1 MPDAP
6 LPASTKRFLPRG
18 IYGRAALIL
27 ILPVVVIQLVV
38 SVAFIQRHF
47 DGVTRQMT
55 GNVVRE
61 VEFLLNSGQGLPE
74 AQARE
79 AMLAVA
85 APLDLDLSWGKGPE
99 ADARVFYDLTGRVVT
114 AVLRENLTGLGQ
126 VDLSDGGIVRLGI
139 LTNAGEAEI
148 MFSRRRVSAPNPH
161 QLLVLMVATGL
172 LMTLV
177 AFVFLRNQLRPIRR
191 LAMAAEAFGQGQV
204 TAYRPSGATEVRA
217 AGQAFLDMRDRIER
231 QREQRT
237 LMLSGVSHDLRTPL
251 TRLKLGLSMLPADE
265 DTGAMLRDVDDM
277 QMLTDAFLAY
287 ARGVETDEVPEPVDP
302 ARLAAAIVEDFR
314 RTGGNVTLGASAP
327 GSSIVLRPHA
337 MRRAL
342 GNLVSNALRYGST
355 ARVSVGRDPRNIY
368 FRVEDDGPGI
378 PPDKRTEALK
388 PFTRL
393 DAARN
398 LDRGSAAGL
407 GLAIAAD
414 IAHAH
419 GGSVRLADSPGLGGL
434 SAEILLPADGRAPH
448 SGGSEAHSG
457 R

>member
-55 GNVVRE
+55 DSVVRE
-61 VEFLLNSGQGLPE
+61 IEFLLRAGSGLTE
-74 AQARE
+74 AEARTE
-79 AMLAVA
+79 MLAVA
-85 APLDLDLSWGKGPE
+85 GPLDLAIAWGPGPE
-99 ADARVFYDLTGRVVT
+99 ADRRVFYDFSGRVVI
-114 AVLRENLTGLGQ
+114 AVLREDLPGLGH
-126 VDLSDGGIVRLGI
+126 VDLSDLGNVRLGI
-139 LTNAGEAEI
+139 QTPAGAAEVT
-148 MFSRRRVSAPNPH
+148 FSRRRVSAPNPH

-177 AFVFLRNQLRPIRR
+177 AFIFLRNQLRPIRR
-191 LAMAAEAFGQGQV
+191 LAIAAEAFGQGRIAV
-204 TAYRPSGATEVRA
+204 YHPSGATEVRA
-217 AGQAFLDMRDRIER
+217 AGRAFLDMRDRIER

-251 TRLKLGLSMLPADE
+251 TRLKLGLAMLPE
-265 DTGAMLRDVDDM
+265 DDDTRAMLRDVDDM

-287 ARGVETDEVPEPVDP
+287 ARGIEADETPETVDV
-302 ARLAAAIVEDFR
+302 AHLAEAIVEDFGR
-314 RTGGNVTLGASAP
+314 AGGAVTLGAAP
-327 GSSIVLRPHA
+327 VGASVALRPHA
-337 MRRAL
+337 LRRAL
-342 GNLVSNALRYGST
+342 GNLVGNGLRYGSQVRLSVLREQG
-355 ARVSVGRDPRNIY
+355 RVV

-378 PPDKRTEALK
+378 PLGQRSEALK

-398 LDRGSAAGL
+398 QDRGSAAGL

-414 IAHAH
+414 IARAH
-419 GGSVRLADSPGLGGL
+419 GGEVRLGESADLGGL
-434 SAEILLPADGRAPH
+434 CAEIVLPDRLVGARLAPA
-448 SGGSEAHSG
+448 SAAPA